1 MMGRIALAATAALM
15 GLALAVF
22 VPSFPQ
28 SIREVAG
35 LQANPAA
42 NREKGASGQTGHKH
56 AEGHGESEGHTHSDG
71 DEDHGE
77 GELAMTAEE
86 ITAAEIVIGKVGGG
100 VLVSHAEVPG
110 TLIAN
115 GDKLA
120 RVNARVAGTVAEVRK
135 RLGDTVKAGEII
147 ATIESREISDAKGE
161 YLAASRAAAFAKMT
175 LAREARLWDQRV
187 SAEQDFLQARAAA
200 EEASIRLNL
209 ARQRLSTL
217 GLSEGEVAHLATQPI
232 DALRR
237 LELRAPLSGRVIVRS
252 AISGGAA
259 AAEAELFTIADLST
273 LWVEMTIPPRDLH
286 LAQEGRTVAIRD
298 GEMRGVGRIAF
309 LSPLLD
315 PETRA
320 ARAVAEV
327 GNLEGNWRPGAF
339 VIAEL
344 TSAEQP
350 VDVSIPRS
358 AVQDV
363 AGQKVVFLRTAE
375 GFERREVV
383 LGREDSL
390 SFEILSGLEAG
401 MEIAIENTFVLKA
414 AFGKS
419 EASHSH

>member
-1 MMGRIALAATAALM
+1 
-15 GLALAVF
+15 V
-22 VPSFPQ
+22 Q
-28 SIREVAG
+28 
-35 LQANPAA
+35 
-42 NREKGASGQTGHKH
+42 
-56 AEGHGESEGHTHSDG
+56 
-71 DEDHGE
+71 
-77 GELAMTAEE
+77 
-86 ITAAEIVIGKVGGG
+86 
-100 VLVSHAEVPG
+100 
-110 TLIAN
+110 
-115 GDKLA
+115 
-120 RVNARVAGTVAEVRK
+120 
-135 RLGDTVKAGEII
+135 
-147 ATIESREISDAKGE
+147 
-161 YLAASRAAAFAKMT
+161 SRADLFVRAPFQIKQADDLSLSRRQPPKQT
-175 LAREARLWDQRV
+175 LDFFQRFQT
-187 SAEQDFLQARAAA
+187 SGGHRPIGRDRH
-200 EEASIRLNL
+200 
-209 ARQRLSTL
+209 L
-217 GLSEGEVAHLATQPI
+217 GLGR